1 MAARVDAVSANVF
14 AYADPIWLRFSQPS
28 HVGGWPEGAG
38 VRSAQAGSRSA
49 KFVLRLQVKG
59 RQARFK
65 AYGCPTA
72 IAVGEWLCEQIEQ
85 NGLES
90 MKAVSVEKIR
100 AALEIS
106 EDKSHCA
113 LLGEDLIRALLK

>member
-1 MAARVDAVSANVF
+1 MSTNVF
-14 AYADPIWLRFSQPS
+14 AYAEPIWTRFSRPG
-28 HVGGWPEGAG
+28 HAGGWPDGDA

-49 KFVLRLQVKG
+49 KFVLRIQVKG
-59 RQARFK
+59 KQARFK

-90 MKAVSVEKIR
+90 LKEITAAKIR
-100 AALEIS
+100 AALEIG

-113 LLGEDLIRALLK
+113 LLGEDAVRELLK